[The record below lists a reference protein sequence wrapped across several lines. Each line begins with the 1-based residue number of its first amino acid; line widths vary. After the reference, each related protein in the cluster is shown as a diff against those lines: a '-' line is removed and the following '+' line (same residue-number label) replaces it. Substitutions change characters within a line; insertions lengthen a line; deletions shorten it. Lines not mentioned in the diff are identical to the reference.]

1 MYQARLHPE
10 QYSNTFS
17 DEQIKRLHD
26 AIMYVCDTA
35 VEANGDS
42 DAFPKDWLM
51 KHRWGKGKKEAQK
64 LPTGE
69 KITFLK
75 VGGRTSAIVPS
86 VQKKTAAVAGDV
98 SESAGEEDAEEEA
111 KPKKGG
117 KRKAEPVEGEDD
129 EPEEAPAKPK
139 RGRKSAKEQVKEEI
153 KEESSNE
160 AEEVPAKAKRGR
172 KNAKEEAKD
181 KTVDATKEK
190 LPARTKPSSK
200 KAKAD
205 VKEVDEAVDE
215 EAADVAEDTQP
226 TKKRKTAMNGTAK
239 KTKAAAKEVTKGE
252 ETSEK
257 RRSGRLSK

>member
-10 QYSNTFS
+10 QYSNTFN

-35 VEANGDS
+35 VETLAES
-42 DAFPKDWLM
+42 DKFPSDWLM
-51 KHRWGKGKKEAQK
+51 KHRWGKGKKDGSK

-98 SESAGEEDAEEEA
+98 SEGAEDDDAEEEV

-117 KRKAEPVEGEDD
+117 KRKAAVQKEDEDAGAEEMKPV
-129 EPEEAPAKPK
+129 KPK
-139 RGRKSAKEQVKEEI
+139 RARKATKEVKEES
-153 KEESSNE
+153 EED
-160 AEEVPAKAKRGR
+160 AEEEEPAPVA
-172 KNAKEEAKD
+172 
-181 KTVDATKEK
+181 
-190 LPARTKPSSK
+190 K
-200 KAKAD
+200 KAK
-205 VKEVDEAVDE
+205 K
-215 EAADVAEDTQP
+215 AA
-226 TKKRKTAMNGTAK
+226 NGTAK
-239 KTKAAAKEVTKGE
+239 KGKKAQDTEVK
-252 ETSEK
+252 SEDSAGR